1 MKQYPDM
8 TPAEQRQADRQ
19 ARRYSANEAM
29 PPPTGRKMKK
39 TQRPQR
45 KPER

>member
-19 ARRYSANEAM
+19 ARRYGANEAM
-29 PPPTGRKMKK
+29 VPPTGRKMKRS
-39 TQRPQR
+39 QQQDR
-45 KPER
+45 KAKR

>member
-1 MKQYPDM
+1 MKPYPEM

-29 PPPTGRKMKK
+29 PPATGRKMKK
-39 TQRPQR
+39 SQRPDR
-45 KPER
+45 KEKR